1 MVGIPDDVYN
11 NIVDDL
17 NKRTPRMPSKTAQ
30 ITLGEFTF
38 TAHKFNLGETE
49 EVTDLQ
55 ETMASTSTRERL
67 VAMRR
72 LVLIAAQ
79 RDKPALTDADLREI
93 EATPRELS
101 EAVFDIMALNGY
113 ARARAVGEVQAG
125 DQAA

>member
-1 MVGIPDDVYN
+1 
-11 NIVDDL
+11 
-17 NKRTPRMPSKTAQ
+17 MPSKTAQ
-30 ITLGEFTF
+30 ITLGELSF

-55 ETMASTSTRERL
+55 TAMASASTRERL

-79 RDKPALTDADLREI
+79 RDNPAMTDGDMRAV
-93 EATPRELS
+93 EATPGELAD
-101 EAVFDIMALNGY
+101 AVFEIMALNGY
-113 ARARAVGEVQAG
+113 ARARAVGEDRAE